1 MSRNRLRYR
10 NGVRPPVVV
19 ALLLV
24 TAGLIGIGLSQV
36 HHRNFAHA
44 LADEQREVEKEIR
57 LLRQEISALDL
68 RIESL
73 LTRDKIQPRL
83 TKARTLLRPITKERL
98 IYLPPDAP
106 SPSPPSIA
114 QAPQASP

>member
-10 NGVRPPVVV
+10 NGVRLPVVA
-19 ALLLV
+19 ALVLV

-44 LADEQREVEKEIR
+44 LADEQREAEKEIR
-57 LLRQEISALDL
+57 LLQQEISALDL

-73 LTRDKIQPRL
+73 LTRDKLQPRL
-83 TKARTLLRPITKERL
+83 THARTLLRPITKDRL
-98 IYLPPDAP
+98 VYLPVPASRQP
-106 SPSPPSIA
+106 AVA
-114 QAPQASP
+114 QAPPPAQ

>member
-1 MSRNRLRYR
+1 MSRNRPRYR
-10 NGVRPPVVV
+10 NGVRLPVVV

-36 HHRNFAHA
+36 HHRNFTHA

-57 LLRQEISALDL
+57 LLQQEISALDL

-83 TKARTLLRPITKERL
+83 SNARTLLRPITKERL
-98 IYLPPDAP
+98 IYLPADASS
-106 SPSPPSIA
+106 SPA
-114 QAPQASP
+114 QTVAQQASP